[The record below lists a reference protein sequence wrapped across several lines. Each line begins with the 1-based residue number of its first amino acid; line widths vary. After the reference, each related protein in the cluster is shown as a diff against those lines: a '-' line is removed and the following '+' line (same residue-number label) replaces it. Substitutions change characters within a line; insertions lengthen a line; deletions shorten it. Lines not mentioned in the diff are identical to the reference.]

1 MSYLQQKEPT
11 KSEINRKVINM
22 YGPLLRKNKEYGS
35 EITKLLNS
43 NRPNSEKKQGL
54 IDVFTKRQKSP
65 HGFVGGFKIKTRHC
79 RRSTRYRKRSHKR
92 RT

>member
-22 YGPLLRKNKEYGS
+22 YGPLLRKNKQYGS
-35 EITKLLNS
+35 EIIKLLNS

-54 IDVFTKRQKSP
+54 IDVLTKRQKSP
-65 HGFVGGFKIKTRHC
+65 HGFAGGFKIKTRR